1 MIRDLT
7 YNLWDTEVGRYL
19 GEFSDEKEALHLVR
33 MLVGHHGKAYA
44 EDLSLGCVAEDGT
57 YGEPL
62 SGAELL
68 ARTEA
73 VLGDGAPESDRMG
86 EVIASSGRGGSS
98 TRRDAMAAAERV
110 KQKTRQLFQHGLG
123 GRTMHTSGQ
132 AKRSKKR

>member
-1 MIRDLT
+1 VIRDLK

-33 MLVGHHGKAYA
+33 ILVGHHGKEYA

-73 VLGDGAPESDRMG
+73 VLGDCAPESERMG
-86 EVIASSGRGGSS
+86 EVIASSGGGTS
-98 TRRDAMAAAERV
+98 TSRDAMASAGRV
-110 KQKTRQLFQHGLG
+110 KQKTTELFQHGLG
-123 GRTMHTSGQ
+123 GRAMQTPGQ
-132 AKRSKKR
+132 TRRSKKR